1 MGMGELAPNF
11 RNAETSKVFD
21 FGTQWHSSCWKIH
34 IFYELLIF
42 SFGYKLMPRTA
53 DYTYMQPSWGAGYR
67 LYPPW
72 VVNTQHITP
81 YP

>member
-53 DYTYMQPSWGAGYR
+53 HYTCNHHGERGTDFIPRG
-67 LYPPW
+67 
-72 VVNTQHITP
+72 
-81 YP
+81 